1 MNFKFWEWFGSGR
14 HAKDVDLK
22 FLEWFELKKKTDPYA
37 DPTDLAVLEEFH
49 RFQKAVAIQRA
60 PMEKISRFEMGEGV
74 VFKGE
79 VPNPSFHDDAETLKR
94 KLQSGIH
101 QSVLTGPDTVRLN
114 GVGAIAESLMVV
126 GKVNKARLYE
136 LGYDIKEENAQMVKN
151 LGLEPELGTKPDPVF
166 CSEEKCLAASG
177 VDFAH
182 FSGKPEDRPAGMQP
196 TFLPPEEF
204 FSGTA
209 AAVAPALEESSP
221 LVVAAK
227 VTAFHALAEK
237 HDPSCA
243 MHEHF
248 LCHIDETT
256 GMEFDCWHECICKGK
271 HEDDQGNLAPV

>member
-1 MNFKFWEWFGSGR
+1 MNFKFWEWFKSKPEG
-14 HAKDVDLK
+14 DLK

-60 PMEKISRFEMGEGV
+60 PMETISRFNIGDGV
-74 VFKGE
+74 VIKGE
-79 VPNPSFHDDAETLKR
+79 VSDPSLADDAETLKR

-101 QSVLTGPDTVRLN
+101 QSVQIGPDTYEVS
-114 GVGAIAESLMVV
+114 GVGAIAEAVTVV
-126 GKVNKARLYE
+126 GKIDESNLYG
-136 LGYDIKEENAQMVKN
+136 LGYDIKEESAKMVKA
-151 LGLEPELGTKPDPVF
+151 LGLEPEKGSKPDPAGL
-166 CSEEKCLAASG
+166 SEEESLKNEHVS
-177 VDFAH
+177 FSH
-182 FSGKPEDRPAGMQP
+182 YSGKPEERPWEMQP
-196 TFLPPEEF
+196 TFPPPEEF
-204 FSGTA
+204 LSGTA
-209 AAVAPALEESSP
+209 AAVAPALEEPSP

-271 HEDDQGNLAPV
+271 HEDDQGNPATV